1 MSFLDDQPH
10 SDVLLGSSSSNDE
23 NVEIHD
29 DVEIES
35 DVSQDSEAE
44 TEEMSEVVTI
54 MGQSFDY
61 DSSADLEDLDLQ
73 GSYSIPFVRY
83 VISILPFRRFIPN
96 PETSILV

>member
-1 MSFLDDQPH
+1 MSLDEQPP

-29 DVEIES
+29 DVDIES

-61 DSSADLEDLDLQ
+61 DSSAEDLELH
-73 GSYSIPFVRY
+73 GSYSIPLLIT
-83 VISILPFRRFIPN
+83 VISGLSPF
-96 PETSILV
+96 